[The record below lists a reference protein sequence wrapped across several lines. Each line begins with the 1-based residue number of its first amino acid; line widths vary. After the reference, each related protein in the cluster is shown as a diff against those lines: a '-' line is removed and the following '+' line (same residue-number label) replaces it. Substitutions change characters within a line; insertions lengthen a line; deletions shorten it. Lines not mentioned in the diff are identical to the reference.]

1 MLKSLFLS
9 ILRSRGR
16 SGAAAVIDACRESGS
31 PCVLN
36 VGGASKTIP
45 LPGHYAGWAHVLLDI
60 EPGKDV
66 DLVADAR
73 NLGELH
79 PFAFDAV
86 YCSHNVEH
94 YYPHEVPQ
102 ILAGFRHVL
111 KADGFAE
118 IRVPDLDSVLRA
130 MIDRGLDVEDALY
143 QSRAGPVSVRDVL
156 YGLGSAIA
164 EGKVYFAHKTG
175 FTQRSLRKA
184 LDAAGFA
191 EIHELAPL
199 GGYEIR
205 VAAFQRA
212 PSEAQ
217 RRSLGLGAAA
227 ARDGRPHA

>member
-1 MLKSLFLS
+1 MLKSLLLS
-9 ILRSRGR
+9 IWRSRGR
-16 SGAAAVIDACRESGS
+16 AGARSVIDGCRESGS

-60 EPGKDV
+60 APGKDV

-73 NLGELH
+73 GLGEF
-79 PFAFDAV
+79 PPSAFDAV

-94 YYPHEVPQ
+94 YYPHEVPL
-102 ILAGFRHVL
+102 ILSGFRHVL
-111 KADGFAE
+111 KEDGFAE
-118 IRVPDLDSVLRA
+118 IRVPDLESVLRS
-130 MIDRGLDVEDALY
+130 MVERGLDIEDALY
-143 QSRAGPVSVRDVL
+143 QSRSGPVSVRDVL

-164 EGKVYFAHKTG
+164 EGRIYFAHKTG

-184 LDAAGFA
+184 LGEAGFA

-205 VAAFQRA
+205 LAAFQRT
-212 PSEAQ
+212 PSAARQ
-217 RRSLGLGAAA
+217 RALGLGEAAKQDE
-227 ARDGRPHA
+227 RLHA

>member
-1 MLKSLFLS
+1 
-9 ILRSRGR
+9 
-16 SGAAAVIDACRESGS
+16 
-31 PCVLN
+31 VLN

-60 EPGKDV
+60 APGKDV

-73 NLGELH
+73 SLGEF
-79 PFAFDAV
+79 PPSAFDAI

-94 YYPHEVPQ
+94 YYPHEVPL

-111 KADGFAE
+111 KDDGFAE
-118 IRVPDLDSVLRA
+118 IRVPDLESVLRT
-130 MIDRGLDVEDALY
+130 MVERGLDLEDALY
-143 QSRAGPVSVRDVL
+143 QSRSGPISVRDVL

-164 EGKVYFAHKTG
+164 GGKIYFAHKTG

-191 EIHELAPL
+191 EVHELAPL

-212 PSEAQ
+212 PSGAQ
-217 RRSLGLGAAA
+217 LRSLGLGEAA
-227 ARDGRPHA
+227 ARDGRLHA

>member
-1 MLKSLFLS
+1 MLKSLLLS
-9 ILRSRGR
+9 IWRSRGKPGVR
-16 SGAAAVIDACRESGS
+16 SVIDACRDSGS

-60 EPGKDV
+60 AAGKDV

-73 NLGELH
+73 GLGEF
-79 PFAFDAV
+79 PPSAFDAV

-94 YYPHEVPQ
+94 YYPHEVPL

-111 KADGFAE
+111 KEDGFAE
-118 IRVPDLDSVLRA
+118 IRVPDLESVLRT
-130 MIDRGLDVEDALY
+130 MVERGLDVEDALY
-143 QSRAGPVSVRDVL
+143 QSRAGPISVRDVL

-164 EGKVYFAHKTG
+164 EGKIYFAHKTG

-191 EIHELAPL
+191 EVRELAPL

-212 PSEAQ
+212 PNPAQ
-217 RRSLGLGAAA
+217 LRSLGLGGAA
-227 ARDGRPHA
+227 ARDARLPA